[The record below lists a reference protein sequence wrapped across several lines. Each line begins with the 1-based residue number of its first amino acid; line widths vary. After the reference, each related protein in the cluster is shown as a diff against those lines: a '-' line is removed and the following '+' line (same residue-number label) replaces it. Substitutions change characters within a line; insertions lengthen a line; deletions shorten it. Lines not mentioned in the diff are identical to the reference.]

1 MRTIRLVVLL
11 TSVIALVASA
21 QQPVPLSDKI
31 DVTLVNVDVT
41 VTSRGE
47 PVHGLTRDD
56 FEVFDDGVRQPITSF
71 DSVERTKPA
80 DRDAVAAIPAQ
91 PADERFRRRVLV
103 IVDNPR
109 TSTPRRNL
117 AIAKLDAFI
126 DDRFRG
132 GEYDWSIAL
141 VDRGARLLLP
151 PTSDKSAVHAALDI
165 IRRTKGYPP
174 DSLVSDEYRNGGAVP
189 RILPLDVSNEPKTE
203 GSIDS
208 RAKDCRMGECDL
220 AGTEAVV
227 RSGESYRAIVD
238 SLRAFATVSGKK
250 IVLLLTSDATEAD
263 FFANN
268 SGIAL
273 GQSGWEGMRLKMSGL
288 RLQNLMRD
296 SLIHEA
302 NASNVNLYIINTEGL
317 QESTHN
323 ATLYWL
329 ARETGGRLMPDNDIG
344 QSIDIFDNVS
354 SNFYSLA
361 YRQPRADDGKYHRI
375 KVRLKKRG
383 RFALQYRDG
392 YSSIPAEVQMV
403 RALLTPLS
411 ATMQNVSISLA
422 ATAGEVRPLDGGMV
436 VPIEVKIPLKDLQF
450 TPDAKGWSAHV
461 DLYVSIFDARG
472 KNLSLTRYTT
482 IANAPEAAAT
492 GELIHHANV
501 KLTNGNPHTIVFA
514 VRDQTSDAVG
524 MWRKSVHF

>member
-1 MRTIRLVVLL
+1 MRALRLLLLL
-11 TSVIALVASA
+11 TSSIALVASA
-21 QQPVPLSDKI
+21 QQPVPLTEKI

-71 DSVERTKPA
+71 DSVERTTPA
-80 DRDAVAAIPAQ
+80 AHGAIAAIPAQ

-109 TSTPRRNL
+109 TSTIRRNL

-126 DDRFRG
+126 DDQFRG

-151 PTSDKSAVHAALDI
+151 PTSDKAAVHAALDV

-189 RILPLDVSNEPKTE
+189 RILPLDVGNAPKSE

-208 RAKDCRMGECDL
+208 RGQECRMGECDL

-227 RSGESYRAIVD
+227 RSGESYHAVVD
-238 SLRAFATVSGKK
+238 ALRSFAAVSGKK
-250 IVLLLTSDATEAD
+250 IVLLLTSDATEVD
-263 FFANN
+263 FFGSNN
-268 SGIAL
+268 GIVT
-273 GQSGWEGMRLKMSGL
+273 GQSGWEGMRRRMSVL

-323 ATLYWL
+323 SGLYWL
-329 ARETGGRLMPDNDIG
+329 ARETGGRLMPGNDLG
-344 QSIDIFDNVS
+344 QSIQVFDDVS

-375 KVRLKKRG
+375 KVRLKKPG

-392 YSSIPAEVQMV
+392 YSSIPTEVQMV
-403 RALLTPLS
+403 RAMLTPLS
-411 ATMQNVSISLA
+411 ASLQNISIPLS
-422 ATAGEVRPLDGGMV
+422 ATAGDVRALNGGMV
-436 VPIEVKIPLKDLQF
+436 VPVELRIPLDHLQF

-461 DLYVSIFDARG
+461 DLYVSIFDERG

-482 IANAPEAAAT
+482 IANAPEASAT
-492 GELIHHANV
+492 GELIHNANV
-501 KLTNGNPHTIVFA
+501 KLTNGKPHTIVFA